1 MKFKKKYNRNIMVV
15 PATRPSMN
23 YIVAIRIKERLIN
36 TDQWTVFYFR
46 Y

>member
-1 MKFKKKYNRNIMVV
+1 MKFKQNFNRNMVV
-15 PATRPSMN
+15 PATRPNMN
-23 YIVAIRIKERLIN
+23 YIVAIRIKKRLIN

>member
-1 MKFKKKYNRNIMVV
+1 MVV
-15 PATRPSMN
+15 PATRPNMN